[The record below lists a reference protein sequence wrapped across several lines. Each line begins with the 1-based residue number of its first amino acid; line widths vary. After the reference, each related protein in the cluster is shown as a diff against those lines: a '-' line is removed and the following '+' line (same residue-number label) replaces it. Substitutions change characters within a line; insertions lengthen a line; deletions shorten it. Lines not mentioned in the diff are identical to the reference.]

1 VELAFSTDA
10 LEAVADRALELKT
23 GARGLRST
31 IDEVLLDIMYELP
44 SMEGVRRCVVTGE
57 VINDRRPPL
66 LLSRSDRELN
76 ADDLEDAT
84 YLPESA

>member
-1 VELAFSTDA
+1 M
-10 LEAVADRALELKT
+10 ADRALELKT

-76 ADDLEDAT
+76 ADELEDAT